1 MSSIKQVMEE
11 TFKSVQLTP
20 SLFKRLHTFERM
32 FINKNQEHIKFF
44 GGNLLG
50 VNPIKFLPSDKN
62 EFLDD
67 ILNIDESDVREK
79 ILALPSIKNED
90 WVRYTDIV
98 NLSCLYLVHLI
109 FKMPITA
116 SFTQKNKEHAMTTV
130 LLILQYKF
138 FSSIMSHYFKYPAD
152 EATALATYAA
162 LTKKFAIKQQGN
174 WYNVLLQRSQNIVAD
189 SSIHIVTLQRFD
201 DDNDI
206 FYMISDIQGRLKEMV
221 KKIWVVFAEIK
232 QMDARILSTGGT
244 IELDGKIVVR
254 DIQTELGPYK
264 KYIFKVITE
273 RNSFIKQ
280 DLIQIIGSAMH
291 TMPEA
296 VLFDVLNYVT
306 DHYNDKIVV
315 DIINETL
322 LHAFSYLSSDRRARE
337 SMSDIGNLIA
347 KLRALYMASRSSDEM
362 LLKMRDLGE
371 KIVKKVVVGR
381 SEAAVSSVRTGF
393 LLYIILRTF
402 TMKHYG

>member
-11 TFKSVQLTP
+11 TFKTVQLTP
-20 SLFKRLHTFERM
+20 ALFKRLHTFERM

-67 ILNIDESDVREK
+67 ILNIDESDAREK
-79 ILALPSIKNED
+79 ILALPSIKSED

-109 FKMPITA
+109 FKMPVTA
-116 SFTQKNKEHAMTTV
+116 SFTQKNKEQAMVTV

-174 WYNVLLQRSQNIVAD
+174 WYNVLLQRSQNIIAD

-264 KYIFKVITE
+264 KYISKVITE

-371 KIVKKVVVGR
+371 KIVKKVAVGR
-381 SEAAVSSVRTGF
+381 SEAVVSSTRTGL

-402 TMKHYG
+402 TMKYYG

>member
-1 MSSIKQVMEE
+1 
-11 TFKSVQLTP
+11 
-20 SLFKRLHTFERM
+20 
-32 FINKNQEHIKFF
+32 
-44 GGNLLG
+44 
-50 VNPIKFLPSDKN
+50 
-62 EFLDD
+62 
-67 ILNIDESDVREK
+67 LNRID
-79 ILALPSIKNED
+79 AQ
-90 WVRYTDIV
+90 
-98 NLSCLYLVHLI
+98 
-109 FKMPITA
+109 F
-116 SFTQKNKEHAMTTV
+116 
-130 LLILQYKF
+130 
-138 FSSIMSHYFKYPAD
+138 
-152 EATALATYAA
+152 
-162 LTKKFAIKQQGN
+162 
-174 WYNVLLQRSQNIVAD
+174 
-189 SSIHIVTLQRFD
+189 
-201 DDNDI
+201 
-206 FYMISDIQGRLKEMV
+206 
-221 KKIWVVFAEIK
+221 
-232 QMDARILSTGGT
+232 LSTGGT

-264 KYIFKVITE
+264 KYISKVITE

-322 LHAFSYLSSDRRARE
+322 LYAFSYLSSDRRARE

-371 KIVKKVVVGR
+371 KIVKKVAVGR
-381 SEAAVSSVRTGF
+381 SEAVVSSVRTGF

>member
-1 MSSIKQVMEE
+1 MEE